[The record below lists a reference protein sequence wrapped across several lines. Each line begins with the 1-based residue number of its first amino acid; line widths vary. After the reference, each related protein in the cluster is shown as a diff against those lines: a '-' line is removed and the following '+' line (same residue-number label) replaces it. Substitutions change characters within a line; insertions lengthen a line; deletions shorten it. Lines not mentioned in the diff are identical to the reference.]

1 MCRTARIAA
10 MLLLT
15 SAVADSALA
24 RQAPATEWSH
34 GTTLNGFGG
43 LTADSRQ
50 AGPVL
55 GGAAGWELTPGL
67 AIEGSGGWTE
77 FGHGT
82 SSFAGALKA
91 RIRIVGRRKVDPF
104 VQAGVGLYRVT
115 FGLTDTAVP
124 QFYARRMGGG
134 VATASARTFTDPSVV
149 AGGGV
154 SIFVN
159 RHIAIRPDAEA
170 AVVFRGG
177 HSHVMT
183 TIAVHVVY
191 HFEHHPVTPTRR

>member
-1 MCRTARIAA
+1 MCRRACIGATVLLVSA
-10 MLLLT
+10 MAG
-15 SAVADSALA
+15 SASA

-43 LTADSRQ
+43 MTADAKQS
-50 AGPVL
+50 GPVL
-55 GGAAGWELTPGL
+55 GGAVGWELTPDL

-91 RIRIVGRRKVDPF
+91 RIRLFGQRKVDPF

-115 FGLTDTAVP
+115 FGPTDTAVP
-124 QFYARRMGGG
+124 EFYARRMRSGI
-134 VATASARTFTDPSVV
+134 SAESERRFTDPSVV

-154 SIFVN
+154 SVFVN
-159 RHIAIRPDAEA
+159 RHLAIRPDAEA

-177 HSHVMT
+177 HSHVVT

-191 HFEHHPVTPTRR
+191 HFEDHPVTPVRR